1 MQPTPNPA
9 SMMFLPGT
17 PVMETGSAN
26 FTSAREAMKSPL
38 AKKLFGTDG
47 VKQVFFGS
55 DFVTVTKDDDYRWAV
70 LKPDILAAI
79 ADHIS
84 SGEPVVMDE
93 DMQAASDTAIHEDD
107 SEVVAMI
114 KELLETRIRPSVQED
129 GGDIEYRGFDED
141 SGLVTLKMKGA
152 CDGCPS
158 SSITLKSGIENML
171 MHYIP
176 EVKEV
181 REAEADEY
189 EEVGMS
195 EFAKMES
202 RLSP

>member
-17 PVMETGSAN
+17 PVMENGSAN

-38 AKKLFGTDG
+38 ARKLFGTDG

-55 DFVTVTKDDDYRWAV
+55 DFVTVTKDDDHRWAV

-84 SGEPVVMDE
+84 SGEPMVLDSE
-93 DMQAASDTAIHEDD
+93 MQAASDTAIHDDD

-129 GGDIEYRGFDED
+129 GGDIEFRGFDED

-181 REAEADEY
+181 REAGADEY

-202 RLSP
+202 RLSL

>member
-17 PVMETGSAN
+17 PVMENGSAN

-55 DFVTVTKDDDYRWAV
+55 DFVTVTKDDDYRWSV

-84 SGEPVVMDE
+84 SGEPMLLDA
-93 DMQAASDTAIHEDD
+93 DTQAASDTAIHDDD

-129 GGDIEYRGFDED
+129 GGDIEFRGFDED
-141 SGLVTLKMKGA
+141 TGLVTLKMKGA

-189 EEVGMS
+189 EEVGKS

-202 RLSP
+202 RLSN